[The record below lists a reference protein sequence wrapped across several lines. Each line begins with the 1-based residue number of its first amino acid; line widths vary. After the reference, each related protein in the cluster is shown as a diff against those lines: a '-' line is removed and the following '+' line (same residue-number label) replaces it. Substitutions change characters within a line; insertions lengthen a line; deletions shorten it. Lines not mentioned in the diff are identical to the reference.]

1 MGSRRYP
8 PFTRRPLGRLNAASL
23 SVGSFTLFG
32 YTPSPCKPQAS
43 HNSYLLLLLQADG
56 VMLSA
61 CSAAAIAAAAF
72 LLAYC
77 LGCWAWP
84 RCLRLVGALP
94 GHLLRRFT
102 ALFINSYVVKRCTH
116 SFPLAGSSLL
126 PPTSGAL
133 PSIHARGDGDGG
145 DRDVDG
151 GASVTLA
158 ADGLFYCIC
167 CQPLWLLLEM
177 VTAARFS

>member
-126 PPTSGAL
+126 PANKRSSPKYTCEGWWGWWWSRCWWRRFGYT
-133 PSIHARGDGDGG
+133 RG
-145 DRDVDG
+145 RRLV
-151 GASVTLA
+151 L
-158 ADGLFYCIC
+158 LHLLL
-167 CQPLWLLLEM
+167 LWLLLEM
-177 VTAARFS
+177 LTAARFS